1 MIQST
6 AAIYDDGSA
15 TLTVNGQRRKIR
27 ERDAQA
33 ARAMILTILVRDAAT
48 LKEDH
53 ALNVIESDGQHHFV
67 IHPDGSLTDTQQAGQ
82 LANPSTRT
90 TTRPADAAPAI
101 EPVASPHPLPVEVT
115 QPINEATTQQLEPV
129 AAHNDEPAPTP
140 APSPARVM
148 HLPSISR
155 TILVKAAIILA
166 GILVLAAASTG
177 GLHAWHSSQHQQ
189 AIQSCESAIQSQT
202 DAASALT
209 KSHAQAAKLADMQAG
224 QLTNPSTLTTLKQA
238 QAKSA
243 KPLTAACSTTLT
255 TTQLNDLTQQIANTT
270 KTMKADAASINAA
283 ARAVVVSRDAKVL
296 ADAKASL
303 AQAIKDAQGTLDS
316 SNGKV
321 ADNKTRETLQK
332 ALDAANKVLADS
344 SVKDQKRYQDA
355 KATLAAPVKSVNDS
369 VAAKAAA
376 DKAAAD
382 AAAAQAAQSQAR
394 SQSKSSSGSSGSSSS
409 GSSSSKRSSSSGSSG
424 STTRRPTGGTS
435 GSTSTNQ
442 SNNSP
447 SWSVPSSGSDEG
459 NIGGSDPGL

>member
-15 TLTVNGQRRKIR
+15 TLTVNGHRRKIR

-53 ALNVIESDGQHHFV
+53 ALNVMESSGQRHFV

-82 LANPSTRT
+82 PANPSTLT
-90 TTRPADAAPAI
+90 TTRPADAASAI
-101 EPVASPHPLPVEVT
+101 ETVASPHPLPVEVT

-129 AAHNDEPAPTP
+129 AAHIDEPAPTLAP
-140 APSPARVM
+140 APALVM

-155 TILVKAAIILA
+155 TALVRAAIILA
-166 GILVLAAASTG
+166 GILVLVAASTG

-189 AIQSCESAIQSQT
+189 AIQSCESAIQSHT
-202 DAASALT
+202 NAASALT
-209 KSHAQAAKLADMQAG
+209 KSHAQAAELADMQAG
-224 QLTNPSTLTTLKQA
+224 QLTDPSTLTTLKQA
-238 QAKSA
+238 QAKNA

-255 TTQLNDLTQQIANTT
+255 TTQLNDLTQQITHAT
-270 KTMKADAASINAA
+270 KTMKADAASINTA
-283 ARAVVVSRDAKVL
+283 ARAVEVSRDAKVV

-321 ADNKTRETLQK
+321 ADDKTREALQK
-332 ALDAANKVLADS
+332 VVDAANKVLADT
-344 SVKDQKRYQDA
+344 SVKDVQRYQDA

-369 VAAKAAA
+369 VTAKTAA

-382 AAAAQAAQSQAR
+382 AAAAQAAQAQAQ
-394 SQSKSSSGSSGSSSS
+394 SQSRSSSGSSSS

-424 STTRRPTGGTS
+424 STARRSTGGTS
-435 GSTSTNQ
+435 GSTNTNQ

>member
-15 TLTVNGQRRKIR
+15 TLTVNGHRRKIR
-27 ERDAQA
+27 EKDAQA
-33 ARAMILTILVRDAAT
+33 ARAMILTILIRDAAT

-53 ALNVIESDGQHHFV
+53 ALNVMESNGQHHFV
-67 IHPDGSLTDTQQAGQ
+67 IHTDGSLTDTQQAGQ
-82 LANPSTRT
+82 LANSATLTPARPS
-90 TTRPADAAPAI
+90 DAALTPEA
-101 EPVASPHPLPVEVT
+101 VASPHPLPVEVA
-115 QPINEATTQQLEPV
+115 QPINDAVTQQLEPV
-129 AAHNDEPAPTP
+129 AAHIDEPAPTLAP
-140 APSPARVM
+140 APALVM
-148 HLPSISR
+148 HLSSISR
-155 TILVKAAIILA
+155 TALVRAAIILA
-166 GILVLAAASTG
+166 GILVLVAASTG

-202 DAASALT
+202 DAASTLT
-209 KSHAQAAKLADMQAG
+209 KSHAQAEKLAGMQAG

-243 KPLTAACSTTLT
+243 KPLTAACSTTFT
-255 TTQLNDLTQQIANTT
+255 TQQLNDVTKQLNDSTT
-270 KTMKADAASINAA
+270 TLQSDAASINAA
-283 ARAVVVSRDAKVL
+283 ARAVVVSCDAKVL
-296 ADAKASL
+296 SDAKASL

-321 ADNKTRETLQK
+321 ADNKTRVTLQQ
-332 ALDAANKVLADS
+332 AIDVANKVLADS
-344 SVKDQKRYQDA
+344 SVKDAKRYQDA

-382 AAAAQAAQSQAR
+382 AAAAQAAQAQAQ
-394 SQSKSSSGSSGSSSS
+394 SQSRSSSGSSSS
-409 GSSSSKRSSSSGSSG
+409 GSFSSKRSSSSGSSG
-424 STTRRPTGGTS
+424 STARRSTGGTS
-435 GSTSTNQ
+435 GSTNTNQ

>member
-6 AAIYDDGSA
+6 AAIYEDGSA
-15 TLTVNGQRRKIR
+15 TLTIDGHRRKIR
-27 ERDAQA
+27 EQDAQA
-33 ARAMILTILVRDAAT
+33 ARAMILTILVRDAAA

-53 ALNVIESDGQHHFV
+53 ALNVMESSGQHHFV
-67 IHPDGSLTDTQQAGQ
+67 IHPDGSLTDTQKAGQ
-82 LANPSTRT
+82 PANPSTLT
-90 TTRPADAAPAI
+90 TTRPAAVAPAI

-129 AAHNDEPAPTP
+129 AAHIDEPAPTLAP
-140 APSPARVM
+140 APARVM
-148 HLPSISR
+148 HLPSISH
-155 TILVKAAIILA
+155 TTLVKAAIILA
-166 GILVLAAASTG
+166 GVLVLVAASTG

-209 KSHAQAAKLADMQAG
+209 NSHAQAAKLANMQAG
-224 QLTNPSTLTTLKQA
+224 RLSNPSTLTTLKQS
-238 QAKSA
+238 QAKST

-255 TTQLNDLTQQIANTT
+255 TTELNDLTQQIANTT

-283 ARAVVVSRDAKVL
+283 ARAVVVSRDAKVF

-303 AQAIKDAQGTLDS
+303 TQAIKDAQGTLDS

-321 ADNKTRETLQK
+321 ADNKTREALQK
-332 ALDAANKVLADS
+332 VLDAANKVLADS
-344 SVKDQKRYQDA
+344 SVKDQQHYQDA
-355 KATLAAPVKSVNDS
+355 KATLAEPVKSVNDS

-376 DKAAAD
+376 D
-382 AAAAQAAQSQAR
+382 AAAAQAAQAQAQ
-394 SQSKSSSGSSGSSSS
+394 SQSKSSSGSSSS

-424 STTRRPTGGTS
+424 STTRRSTGGAS
-435 GSTSTNQ
+435 GSTTTNP
-442 SNNSP
+442 SNNNP
-447 SWSVPSSGSDEG
+447 SWSVPSGGSDEG

>member
-15 TLTVNGQRRKIR
+15 TLTVNGHRRKIR

-53 ALNVIESDGQHHFV
+53 ALNVMESSGQRHFV

-82 LANPSTRT
+82 PANPSTLT
-90 TTRPADAAPAI
+90 TTRPADAASAI
-101 EPVASPHPLPVEVT
+101 ETVASPHPLPVEVT

-129 AAHNDEPAPTP
+129 AAHIDEPAPTLAP
-140 APSPARVM
+140 APALVM

-155 TILVKAAIILA
+155 TALVRAAIILA
-166 GILVLAAASTG
+166 GILVLVAASTG

-189 AIQSCESAIQSQT
+189 AIQSCESAIQSHT
-202 DAASALT
+202 NAASALT
-209 KSHAQAAKLADMQAG
+209 KSHAQAAEPADMQAG
-224 QLTNPSTLTTLKQA
+224 QLTDPSTLTTLKQA
-238 QAKSA
+238 QAKNA

-255 TTQLNDLTQQIANTT
+255 TTQLNDLTQQITHAT
-270 KTMKADAASINAA
+270 KTMKADAASINTA
-283 ARAVVVSRDAKVL
+283 ARAVEVSRDAKVL

-321 ADNKTRETLQK
+321 ADDKTREALQK
-332 ALDAANKVLADS
+332 VVDAANKVLADT
-344 SVKDQKRYQDA
+344 SVKDVQRYQDA

-369 VAAKAAA
+369 VAAKTAA

-382 AAAAQAAQSQAR
+382 AAAAQAAQAQAQ
-394 SQSKSSSGSSGSSSS
+394 SQSRSSSGSSSS

-424 STTRRPTGGTS
+424 STARRSTGGTS
-435 GSTSTNQ
+435 GSTNTNQ

-459 NIGGSDPGL
+459 NIGSSDPGL

>member
-15 TLTVNGQRRKIR
+15 TLTVNGHRRKIR
-27 ERDAQA
+27 EKDAQA
-33 ARAMILTILVRDAAT
+33 ARAMILTILVRDATT

-53 ALNVIESDGQHHFV
+53 ALNVIESNGQHHFV

-82 LANPSTRT
+82 PANPSTLT
-90 TTRPADAAPAI
+90 TTRPADAASAI
-101 EPVASPHPLPVEVT
+101 ETVASPHPLPVEVT

-129 AAHNDEPAPTP
+129 AAHNDEPAPTL
-140 APSPARVM
+140 APSPTRVM

-155 TILVKAAIILA
+155 TTLVKAAITLA
-166 GILVLAAASTG
+166 GILVLVAASTG
-177 GLHAWHSSQHQQ
+177 GLYAWHSSQHQQ

-202 DAASALT
+202 DAASVLT
-209 KSHAQAAKLADMQAG
+209 KSHAQAAELAAMQAG

-255 TTQLNDLTQQIANTT
+255 TTKLNDLTQQIANTT

-321 ADNKTRETLQK
+321 ADDKTRETLQK

-376 DKAAAD
+376 DKTDAD
-382 AAAAQAAQSQAR
+382 AAAAQTAQSQAQ
-394 SQSKSSSGSSGSSSS
+394 SQSKSSSGSSSS
-409 GSSSSKRSSSSGSSG
+409 GSSSSKRSSSSGTSG
-424 STTRRPTGGTS
+424 STTRRSTGGAS

>member
-1 MIQST
+1 
-6 AAIYDDGSA
+6 
-15 TLTVNGQRRKIR
+15 
-27 ERDAQA
+27 
-33 ARAMILTILVRDAAT
+33 MILTILVRDAAT

-53 ALNVIESDGQHHFV
+53 ALNVMESNGQRHFV

-82 LANPSTRT
+82 PANPSTLT
-90 TTRPADAAPAI
+90 TTRPADAASAI

-129 AAHNDEPAPTP
+129 AAHNDEPAPTL
-140 APSPARVM
+140 APSPTRVM

-155 TILVKAAIILA
+155 TTLVRAAIILA
-166 GILVLAAASTG
+166 GILVLTAASTG

-209 KSHAQAAKLADMQAG
+209 KSHAQAAELAAMQAG

-296 ADAKASL
+296 ADANASL

-321 ADNKTRETLQK
+321 ADDKTRETLQK

-355 KATLAAPVKSVNDS
+355 KASLAAPVKSVNDS
-369 VAAKAAA
+369 VAAKTAA

-382 AAAAQAAQSQAR
+382 AAAAQAAQAQDQAR
-394 SQSKSSSGSSGSSSS
+394 SSSGSSSS
-409 GSSSSKRSSSSGSSG
+409 GSSGSTARRSTGGASG
-424 STTRRPTGGTS
+424 STN
-435 GSTSTNQ
+435 TNQ

>member
-15 TLTVNGQRRKIR
+15 TLTVNGHRRKIR

-53 ALNVIESDGQHHFV
+53 ALNVMESDGRRHFV

-82 LANPSTRT
+82 PANPSTLT
-90 TTRPADAAPAI
+90 ATRPADAASAI
-101 EPVASPHPLPVEVT
+101 EPVAPPRPLPVEVA

-129 AAHNDEPAPTP
+129 AAHIDEPAPTLAP
-140 APSPARVM
+140 APARVM

-155 TILVKAAIILA
+155 TALVKAGIILA
-166 GILVLAAASTG
+166 GILVLVAASTG

-202 DAASALT
+202 DAASALS
-209 KSHAQAAKLADMQAG
+209 KSHAQAAELADMQAG

-238 QAKSA
+238 QARHT
-243 KPLTAACSTTLT
+243 KPLTAVCSTTLT
-255 TTQLNDLTQQIANTT
+255 TTHLNDLTQQITHAT

-321 ADNKTRETLQK
+321 ADDKTREALQK

-344 SVKDQKRYQDA
+344 SVKDQKRYQGA
-355 KATLAAPVKSVNDS
+355 KASLAAPVKSVNDS
-369 VAAKAAA
+369 VAAKTAA

-382 AAAAQAAQSQAR
+382 AAAAQAAQAQAQ
-394 SQSKSSSGSSGSSSS
+394 SQSRSSSGSSSS

-424 STTRRPTGGTS
+424 SPTRRSTGGTS
-435 GSTSTNQ
+435 GSTNTNQ

>member
-15 TLTVNGQRRKIR
+15 TLTVNGHRRKIR

-53 ALNVIESDGQHHFV
+53 ALNVMESSGQRHFV

-82 LANPSTRT
+82 PANPSTLT
-90 TTRPADAAPAI
+90 TTLPADAASAI
-101 EPVASPHPLPVEVT
+101 ETVASPHPLPVEVT

-129 AAHNDEPAPTP
+129 AAHIDEPAPTLAP
-140 APSPARVM
+140 APALVM

-155 TILVKAAIILA
+155 TALVRAAIILA
-166 GILVLAAASTG
+166 GILVLVAASTG

-189 AIQSCESAIQSQT
+189 AIQSCESAIQSHT
-202 DAASALT
+202 NAASALT
-209 KSHAQAAKLADMQAG
+209 KSHAQAAELADMQAG
-224 QLTNPSTLTTLKQA
+224 QLTDPSTLTTLKQA
-238 QAKSA
+238 QAKNA

-255 TTQLNDLTQQIANTT
+255 TTQLNDLTQQITHAT
-270 KTMKADAASINAA
+270 KTMKADAASINTA
-283 ARAVVVSRDAKVL
+283 ARAVEVSRDAKVL

-321 ADNKTRETLQK
+321 ADDKTREALQK
-332 ALDAANKVLADS
+332 VVDAANKVLADT
-344 SVKDQKRYQDA
+344 SVKDVQRYQDA

-369 VAAKAAA
+369 VAAKT
-376 DKAAAD
+376 AAAD
-382 AAAAQAAQSQAR
+382 AAAAQAAQAQAQ
-394 SQSKSSSGSSGSSSS
+394 SQSRSSSGSSSS

-424 STTRRPTGGTS
+424 STARRSTGGTS
-435 GSTSTNQ
+435 GSTNTNQ

>member
-53 ALNVIESDGQHHFV
+53 ALNVMESNGQRHFV

-82 LANPSTRT
+82 PANPSTST
-90 TTRPADAAPAI
+90 PPTDPAPAT
-101 EPVASPHPLPVEVT
+101 EPVASSHPLPVEVT

-129 AAHNDEPAPTP
+129 AALIDEPAPTLAP
-140 APSPARVM
+140 APARVM
-148 HLPSISR
+148 HRPSISR
-155 TILVKAAIILA
+155 TTLVKAGIILA
-166 GILVLAAASTG
+166 GILVLTAASIG
-177 GLHAWHSSQHQQ
+177 GIQAWHSSQHQQ
-189 AIQSCESAIQSQT
+189 AIESCQSAVQGQT
-202 DAASALT
+202 NAVNDLS
-209 KSHAQAAKLADMQAG
+209 KSHTQSAKLTTIQAG
-224 QLTNPSTLTTLKQA
+224 QLTDPSTLTTLKQA
-238 QAKSA
+238 QARHT
-243 KPLTAACSTTLT
+243 KPLTATCSTTLT
-255 TTQLNDLTQQIANTT
+255 TTQLNDLTQQITNAT

-283 ARAVVVSRDAKVL
+283 ARAVEVSRDAKVL

-321 ADNKTRETLQK
+321 ADDKTREALQK
-332 ALDAANKVLADS
+332 VLDAANKVLADS

-355 KATLAAPVKSVNDS
+355 KATLDAPVKSVNDS
-369 VAAKAAA
+369 VDAKTAA

-382 AAAAQAAQSQAR
+382 AAAAQAAQAKAQAR
-394 SQSKSSSGSSGSSSS
+394 SSSGSSSSSS
-409 GSSSSKRSSSSGSSG
+409 GSSSSKSSSSSGSSG
-424 STTRRPTGGTS
+424 STPRRSTGGTS
-435 GSTSTNQ
+435 GSTNTNQ

>member
-27 ERDAQA
+27 EQDAQA

-53 ALNVIESDGQHHFV
+53 ALNVMESNGQHHFV

-82 LANPSTRT
+82 PANPSTST
-90 TTRPADAAPAI
+90 PPTDPAPAT
-101 EPVASPHPLPVEVT
+101 EPVASSHPLPVEVT

-129 AAHNDEPAPTP
+129 AAHNDEPAPTL
-140 APSPARVM
+140 APSPTRVM

-155 TILVKAAIILA
+155 TTLVKAAIIVA
-166 GILVLAAASTG
+166 GILVLTAASTG
-177 GLHAWHSSQHQQ
+177 GIQAWHSSQHQQ
-189 AIQSCESAIQSQT
+189 AIESCQSAVQGQT
-202 DAASALT
+202 NAVSDLS
-209 KSHAQAAKLADMQAG
+209 KSHTQSAKLTTIQAG
-224 QLTNPSTLTTLKQA
+224 QLTDPSTLTTLKQA
-238 QAKSA
+238 QARHT
-243 KPLTAACSTTLT
+243 KPLTATCSTTLT
-255 TTQLNDLTQQIANTT
+255 TTQLNDLTQQITNTT

-283 ARAVVVSRDAKVL
+283 ARAVEVSRDAKVL

-321 ADNKTRETLQK
+321 ADNKTREALQK
-332 ALDAANKVLADS
+332 ALDAANKVLADT
-344 SVKDQKRYQDA
+344 SVKDQKRYQGA
-355 KATLAAPVKSVNDS
+355 KASLAAPVKSVNDS
-369 VAAKAAA
+369 VAAKTAA

-382 AAAAQAAQSQAR
+382 AAAAQAAQAQAQ
-394 SQSKSSSGSSGSSSS
+394 SQSPSASG
-409 GSSSSKRSSSSGSSG
+409 SSSSGSSG
-424 STTRRPTGGTS
+424 STTRRSTGGTS
-435 GSTSTNQ
+435 GSTNTNQ

-459 NIGGSDPGL
+459 NIGGRDPGL

>member
-53 ALNVIESDGQHHFV
+53 ALNVMESNGQRHFV

-82 LANPSTRT
+82 PTNPSTLT
-90 TTRPADAAPAI
+90 TTRPADAASAI
-101 EPVASPHPLPVEVT
+101 EPVASPHPLPVEVA

-129 AAHNDEPAPTP
+129 AALIDEPAPTL

-155 TILVKAAIILA
+155 TILVRAAIILA
-166 GILVLAAASTG
+166 GILVLVAASTG

-189 AIQSCESAIQSQT
+189 AIQSCESAIRSQT

-209 KSHAQAAKLADMQAG
+209 KSHAQAAELADMQAG
-224 QLTNPSTLTTLKQA
+224 QLTDPSTLTTLKQA

-321 ADNKTRETLQK
+321 ADDKTRETLQK

-369 VAAKAAA
+369 VAAKTAA

-382 AAAAQAAQSQAR
+382 AAAAQAAQAQAQ
-394 SQSKSSSGSSGSSSS
+394 SQSRSSSGS
-409 GSSSSKRSSSSGSSG
+409 SSSSKRSSSSGSSG
-424 STTRRPTGGTS
+424 STTRRSTGGTS
-435 GSTSTNQ
+435 GSANTNQ

>member
-15 TLTVNGQRRKIR
+15 TLTVNGHRRKIR

-53 ALNVIESDGQHHFV
+53 ALNVMESSGQRHFV

-82 LANPSTRT
+82 PANPSTLT
-90 TTRPADAAPAI
+90 TTRPADAASAI
-101 EPVASPHPLPVEVT
+101 ETVASPHPLPVEVT

-129 AAHNDEPAPTP
+129 AAHIDEPAPTLAP
-140 APSPARVM
+140 APALVM

-155 TILVKAAIILA
+155 TALVRAAIILA
-166 GILVLAAASTG
+166 GILVLVAASTG

-189 AIQSCESAIQSQT
+189 AIQSCESAIQSHT
-202 DAASALT
+202 NAASALT
-209 KSHAQAAKLADMQAG
+209 KSHAQAAELADMQAG
-224 QLTNPSTLTTLKQA
+224 QLTDPSTLTTLKQA
-238 QAKSA
+238 QAKNA

-255 TTQLNDLTQQIANTT
+255 TTQLNDLTQQITHAT
-270 KTMKADAASINAA
+270 KTMKADAASINTA
-283 ARAVVVSRDAKVL
+283 ARAVEVSRDAKVL

-321 ADNKTRETLQK
+321 ADDKTREALQK
-332 ALDAANKVLADS
+332 VVDAANKVLADT
-344 SVKDQKRYQDA
+344 SVKDVQRYQDA

-369 VAAKAAA
+369 VAAKTAA

-382 AAAAQAAQSQAR
+382 AAAAQAAQAQAQ
-394 SQSKSSSGSSGSSSS
+394 SQSRSSSGSSSS

-424 STTRRPTGGTS
+424 STARRSTGGTS
-435 GSTSTNQ
+435 GSTNTNQ

>member
-53 ALNVIESDGQHHFV
+53 ALNVMESDGRRHFV

-82 LANPSTRT
+82 PANPSTLT
-90 TTRPADAAPAI
+90 TTRPADAASAI
-101 EPVASPHPLPVEVT
+101 EPVAPPRPLPVEVA
-115 QPINEATTQQLEPV
+115 QPINEATTQQLAPV
-129 AAHNDEPAPTP
+129 AAHNDEPAPTL

-155 TILVKAAIILA
+155 TILVRAAIILA
-166 GILVLAAASTG
+166 GILVLVAASTG

-189 AIQSCESAIQSQT
+189 AIQSCESAIRSQT

-209 KSHAQAAKLADMQAG
+209 KSHAQAAELAGMQAG
-224 QLTNPSTLTTLKQA
+224 QLTNPSALTILKQA

-255 TTQLNDLTQQIANTT
+255 TTKLDDLTQQIANTT
-270 KTMKADAASINAA
+270 KAMKADAASINAA

-321 ADNKTRETLQK
+321 ADDKTREALQK

-369 VAAKAAA
+369 VTAKTAA

-382 AAAAQAAQSQAR
+382 AAAAQAAQAQAQ
-394 SQSKSSSGSSGSSSS
+394 SQSRSSSGSSSS

-424 STTRRPTGGTS
+424 STARRSTGGTS
-435 GSTSTNQ
+435 GSTNTNQ